1 MTKKSNKK
9 FWILFKFLIFF
20 LVVSGNQFFEWN
32 SGVFLDE
39 ILDVHP
45 PISETALCHFNSAFK
60 IPKTMGTHLVQ
71 AIFQRGR
78 L

>member
-1 MTKKSNKK
+1 MTKKLNKK

-20 LVVSGNQFFEWN
+20 LVVSSNQFFERD
-32 SGVFLDE
+32 SRVFLDE
-39 ILDVHP
+39 ILDVHS
-45 PISETALCHFNSAFK
+45 PISKTALSHFNSAFK
-60 IPKTMGTHLVQ
+60 IPKTIGTHLVQ